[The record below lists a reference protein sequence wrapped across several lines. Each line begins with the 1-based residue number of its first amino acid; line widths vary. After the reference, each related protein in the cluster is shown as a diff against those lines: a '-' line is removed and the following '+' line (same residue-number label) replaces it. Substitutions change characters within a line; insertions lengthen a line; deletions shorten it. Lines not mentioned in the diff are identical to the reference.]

1 MGKIE
6 YAIEDVFRPTSF
18 SQNTYINR
26 LISSDD
32 TYEFRLKK
40 ALRSSGRLISMTGS
54 AKTGKNILCHKVIDK
69 NSIIELS
76 GAQIKTQADFW
87 NQIAEKIRLPLEV
100 PITKSVG
107 NKASVSAKGGGKDKI
122 PFIALADIGG
132 QGGYDYSTGQ
142 NIVEKESR
150 SNSAIMEYLINNNK
164 VLVLAD
170 FHYIDD
176 ELQMYIARI
185 LKTEIFNGLKAIII
199 SLPHRA
205 DDAVR
210 HNPDLIGRTTFIEIA
225 PWSMDE
231 LAEIGRKGF
240 SLLGYTIDEKNLRL
254 LAQESIVSPQLM
266 QENCFNLADR
276 MALSGDSRVTI
287 ELLHKA
293 FHDTV
298 INYLPYDAIL
308 QNVLRGPAQSRNKR
322 KLYNFK
328 DDTQADIYHLF
339 LKSICVDPPVLSM
352 NIADIRNRF
361 TEVLSN
367 TGKLPTALVI
377 SNTIMHVE
385 KIFKE
390 TAPKLDTIEWRGQEL
405 YILDT
410 FLLFYLRW
418 NRRLYSNFKRG

>member
-18 SQNTYINR
+18 PQNTYINR

-210 HNPDLIGRTTFIEIA
+210 HNPDLIGRTTFIEIS
-225 PWSMDE
+225 PWSVDE

-254 LAQESIVSPQLM
+254 LAQESIASPQLM

-276 MALSGDSRVTI
+276 MAMSGYVSVTM

-298 INYLPYDAIL
+298 INYSHYDAIV
-308 QNVLRGPAQSRNKR
+308 QKVLRGPAQGRNKR
-322 KLYNFK
+322 KSYDFK
-328 DDTQADIYHLF
+328 DDIQADIYHLF

-352 NIADIRNRF
+352 NITDIRDRF
-361 TEVLSN
+361 TEVLSSIE
-367 TGKLPTALVI
+367 KLPTALVI
-377 SNTIMHVE
+377 TNTIMQVE
-385 KIFKE
+385 KIFKK
-390 TAPKLDTIEWRGQEL
+390 TAPQLDTIEWRGQEL
-405 YILDT
+405 YILDP

-418 NRRLYSNFKRG
+418 NRSLYSDFKKS

>member
-1 MGKIE
+1 MDEIK

-18 SQNTYINR
+18 PQHTYINR

-32 TYEFRLKK
+32 TYELRLKK
-40 ALRSSGRLISMTGS
+40 ALRSSGRLISITGS
-54 AKTGKNILCHKVIDK
+54 SKAGKTVLCHKVIDK
-69 NSIIELS
+69 DSIIDLS
-76 GAQIKTQADFW
+76 GAQIQSQADFW

-100 PITKSVG
+100 QITKTIGDKV
-107 NKASVSAKGGGKDKI
+107 SVSAKVGGKVKI
-122 PFIALADIGG
+122 PFIASTNIGG
-132 QGGYDYSTGQ
+132 QTGYDHSTGQ
-142 NIVEKESR
+142 NIAEKEAR

-164 VLVLAD
+164 VLVLDD

-185 LKTEIFNGLKAIII
+185 LKTELFNGLKAIII

-254 LAQESIVSPQLM
+254 LAQESIASPQLM

-276 MALSGDSRVTI
+276 MAMSGTSSVTT

-293 FHDTV
+293 FNDTV
-298 INYLPYDAIL
+298 VNYSHYDAIL
-308 QNVLRGPAQSRNKR
+308 QKVLRGPAQGRDKR
-322 KLYNFK
+322 KSYDFR
-328 DDTQADIYHLF
+328 DETQADIYHLF
-339 LKSICVDPPVLSM
+339 LKSICLDPPVLSM
-352 NIADIRNRF
+352 HIDDIKTRF
-361 TEVLSN
+361 AEVLSDAE
-367 TGKLPTALVI
+367 KLPTALVI

-385 KIFKE
+385 KILRD
-390 TAPKLDTIEWRGQEL
+390 TAPKLDTIEWREQEL
-405 YILDT
+405 YILDP

-418 NRRLYSNFKRG
+418 NHSLTF

>member
-1 MGKIE
+1 MGKFE

-18 SQNTYINR
+18 PQHTYIDR

-54 AKTGKNILCHKVIDK
+54 YKTGKNILCHKVIAK
-69 NSIIELS
+69 NSIIDLS
-76 GAQIKTQADFW
+76 GAQIQKQADFG
-87 NQIAEKIRLPLEV
+87 NQIVEKIRLPIEDQ
-100 PITKSVG
+100 ITKSVG
-107 NKASVSAKGGGKDKI
+107 NKANVSIKGGSKAKI
-122 PFIALADIGG
+122 PFIASADIGG
-132 QGGYDYSTGQ
+132 QAGYDYSTGQ
-142 NIVEKESR
+142 NISEKESR
-150 SNSAIMEYLINNNK
+150 SNSAMMEYLINNNK
-164 VLVLAD
+164 VLVLDD

-185 LKTEIFNGLKAIII
+185 LKTELFNGLKAIII

-210 HNPDLIGRTTFIEIA
+210 HNPDLIGRTTFLEIA

-240 SLLGYTIDEKNLRL
+240 SLLEYKIDEKNLIL
-254 LAQESIVSPQLM
+254 LAQESIASPQLM

-276 MALSGDSRVTI
+276 MAMSGDSSVTI
-287 ELLHKA
+287 ELIHKA

-298 INYLPYDAIL
+298 INYSHYDAIL
-308 QNVLRGPAQSRNKR
+308 QNVLRGPTQGRNKR
-322 KLYNFK
+322 KSYDFK

-352 NIADIRNRF
+352 NIADIKDRF
-361 TEVLSN
+361 TEVLSSIE
-367 TGKLPTALVI
+367 KLPTALVI

-390 TAPKLDTIEWRGQEL
+390 TAPKLDTIEWRGQAL
-405 YILDT
+405 YILDP

-418 NRRLYSNFKRG
+418 NRSLYSNFKRG